1 LTRNIGRS
9 SWVGSAHTF
18 KVGTYQLI
26 MSAAAAVVVYVCGVQ
41 VLHSSLL
48 GYGPVGIALLPCCF
62 CSSFR
67 IPAMD
72 FGSIWI

>member
-1 LTRNIGRS
+1 
-9 SWVGSAHTF
+9 
-18 KVGTYQLI
+18 
-26 MSAAAAVVVYVCGVQ
+26 MSAAAVVVVYVCGVQ

-72 FGSIWI
+72 FGSI